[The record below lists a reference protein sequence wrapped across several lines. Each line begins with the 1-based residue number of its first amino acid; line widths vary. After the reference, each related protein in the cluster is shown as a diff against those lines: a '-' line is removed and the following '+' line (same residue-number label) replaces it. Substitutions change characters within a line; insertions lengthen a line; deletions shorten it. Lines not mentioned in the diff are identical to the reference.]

1 MQQLSL
7 RLILKSR
14 PDYHSTRKFSVFVHG
29 GHTQPAVTLEGNTY
43 AAEGVHGLCR

>member
-7 RLILKSR
+7 RVNLKSR

-29 GHTQPAVTLEGNTY
+29 TRTQPAVTLEGDTY
-43 AAEGVHGLCR
+43 AAEGVHGLGR